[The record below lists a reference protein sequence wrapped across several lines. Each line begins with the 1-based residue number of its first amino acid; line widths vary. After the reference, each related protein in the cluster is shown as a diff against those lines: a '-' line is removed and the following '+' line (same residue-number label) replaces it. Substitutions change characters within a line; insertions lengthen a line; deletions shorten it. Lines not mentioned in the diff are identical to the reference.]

1 MKNFEKFETEIM
13 RIVREG
19 HNIAI
24 QNRFPVRCEDILC
37 VKCDCFGTG
46 ERCIDKRREWMESEY
61 KERPKLTKQERKF
74 CELFEG
80 KDVWFA
86 TDSDDRNTMPIV
98 YTSKPVKGIRSW
110 SGGYIKSKSLRQFID
125 AKFDFIKWED
135 KEPWNIEDLLKLE
148 VKE

>member
-1 MKNFEKFETEIM
+1 MKNFEKFEKEIM
-13 RIVREG
+13 EIVREG
-19 HNIAI
+19 YNIAI
-24 QNRFPVRCEDILC
+24 QNGLPIRCQDILC
-37 VKCDCFGTG
+37 AECDCHGTG
-46 ERCIDKRREWMESEY
+46 RTCKDEKRKWMESEY

-86 TDSDDRNTMPIV
+86 TDNDDSNTMPVV

-110 SGGYIKSKSLRQFID
+110 SGRYIKSKSLRQFID

-135 KEPWNIEDLLKLE
+135 EEPWYISELLKLE